1 LGVTEK
7 VVCSTLFKLASSH
20 DDVIVEKKRP
30 ENHPKIGHG
39 NYSEANSKLIKR
51 I

>member
-1 LGVTEK
+1 MGILPYLRFAYSLDDNI
-7 VVCSTLFKLASSH
+7 VV
-20 DDVIVEKKRP
+20 KKRP

-39 NYSEANSKLIKR
+39 NYSESNSKLIKR